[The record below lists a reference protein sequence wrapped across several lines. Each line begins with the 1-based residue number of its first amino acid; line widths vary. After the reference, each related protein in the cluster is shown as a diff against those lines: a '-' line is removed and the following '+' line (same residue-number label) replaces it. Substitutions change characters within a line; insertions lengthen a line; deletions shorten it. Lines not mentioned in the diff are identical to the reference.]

1 MPAIQLNRSTITMMF
16 VPTMARTSQ
25 TLTQNQ
31 TPCARRKVAQRSPTR
46 LMSQKKIQVLR
57 APVEPP

>member
-1 MPAIQLNRSTITMMF
+1 MIITRILE
-16 VPTMARTSQ
+16 PTMARTSQ

-46 LMSQKKIQVLR
+46 LMSQKKIHVLR
-57 APVEPP
+57 DPMGTTRHKR